1 MSTSTSMAGHT
12 ACEPRTAF
20 VLAGGAALGGGGVG
34 VGADGVEAGVA
45 GHVGD
50 GNEAGAAAG

>member
-1 MSTSTSMAGHT
+1 MSTSTAGPV

-34 VGADGVEAGVA
+34 CRCGRCRGGRGRACRRR
-45 GHVGD
+45 
-50 GNEAGAAAG
+50 